1 MSEVE
6 VRFFLTSCQD
16 DIFYVSAPLEAQ
28 PTWPGG
34 PPLGLAHGGAERT
47 LLAHGAPTRRLFVKA
62 LF

>member
-34 PPLGLAHGGAERT
+34 VPSA
-47 LLAHGAPTRRLFVKA
+47 
-62 LF
+62 